1 MKGKATKQVA
11 RYTPGPLEVVP
22 WGGGKFAVRR
32 KTPRQAKGEYIA
44 MFEGPNA
51 EADAILYVHAPEL
64 LTALKG
70 LFEQCAM
77 IHKHWGEGCNRS
89 EADKAIQFAR
99 ELTAEAAKQEPKP
112 TTESE
117 PKERWLIST
126 TLHLSRVEERVIL
139 HIYDDEQKARA
150 DFESI
155 HYGDPIRLCKIVEE
169 K

>member
-22 WGGGKFAVRR
+22 WGGGKFAVRPVLDER
-32 KTPRQAKGEYIA
+32 L
-44 MFEGPNA
+44 
-51 EADAILYVHAPEL
+51 DAAAANPSRIDLVA
-64 LTALKG
+64 
-70 LFEQCAM
+70 
-77 IHKHWGEGCNRS
+77 R
-89 EADKAIQFAR
+89 AR

-126 TLHLSRVEERVIL
+126 TLHLSRVEECVIL
-139 HIYDDEQKARA
+139 HIYDDEQKARV